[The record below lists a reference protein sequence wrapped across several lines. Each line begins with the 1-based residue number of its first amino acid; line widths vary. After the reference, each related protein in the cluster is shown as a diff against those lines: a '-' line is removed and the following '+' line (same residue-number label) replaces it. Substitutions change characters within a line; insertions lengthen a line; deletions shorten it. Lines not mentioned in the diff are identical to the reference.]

1 MKRFLKNGSK
11 IFRSG
16 PMKFWC
22 RPSMSNM
29 MILNRFVSY
38 DFLSKP
44 IVFAVEGG
52 GGKTYHSAPPQHE
65 ISLFGGIC
73 PSMSR
78 KKKPLFSNKK
88 H

>member
-52 GGKTYHSAPPQHE
+52 AKHIILPP
-65 ISLFGGIC
+65 
-73 PSMSR
+73 PSTKS
-78 KKKPLFSNKK
+78 PYLEVYVLV
-88 H
+88 